1 MEIPAKIK
9 SLMERSKLVYVGTSD
24 RSGKVHLS
32 VAEAMSVPD
41 RGHIAFE
48 EWFCKKT
55 LENLRENPGIT
66 VGVVDPQTGKG
77 YQLIGELED
86 VDVGAMM
93 NGFSVNKEEEWR
105 RYPQSAHRLYIRTDS
120 ILELNTGPHSDE
132 ETG

>member
-1 MEIPAKIK
+1 MEIPANIK
-9 SLMERSKLVYVGTSD
+9 SLMERSKLVYVGTAD

-41 RGHIAFE
+41 REHIAFE

-55 LENLRENPGIT
+55 LENLR
-66 VGVVDPQTGKG
+66 
-77 YQLIGELED
+77 ELED

-105 RYPQSAHRLYIRTDS
+105 RYPQSAHRLYIRADS
-120 ILELNTGPHSDE
+120 ILQLNAGPHSDE
-132 ETG
+132 GAG